1 MKQLF
6 LFGFMMLTAIIL
18 SAQPPYS
25 GTIFIDSDII
35 TASDPSAIQSTTYTG
50 QGMVTMYDRRIP
62 DWVTVNAYLFD
73 VVWEDGLTS
82 VAQVN
87 AEFGTL
93 AAATVEAE
101 KYGFLI
107 GQLPVA
113 LRRDVDEIW
122 IHQGVEPFG
131 GGNRS
136 ILIHTGQT
144 TLYENDGI
152 LEETLVHEASHTSL
166 DADHAA
172 HPDWLAAQSLDTT
185 FISTYARDNP
195 TREDIAESFLMWLAV
210 RYRQDSISVQ
220 TYNTITQT
228 IPARLAYF
236 DSLQLDLSPFVSNS
250 PSLSINVYAPQGLK
264 IYPNPTTDVIQIEMD
279 LRLDEDIRVFNSIGQ
294 EVTQLSSFED
304 GQLNISR
311 LPSGTY
317 LLLVGRYSTKVVKW

>member
-1 MKQLF
+1 
-6 LFGFMMLTAIIL
+6 MMLTATII

-25 GTIFIDSDII
+25 GTIFIDPDII

-73 VVWEDGLTS
+73 VVWDDGLTS

-101 KYGFLI
+101 KYAFLI
-107 GQLPVA
+107 GQLPVS

-166 DADHAA
+166 DADHAS

-185 FISTYARDNP
+185 FISTYAQDNP

-250 PSLSINVYAPQGLK
+250 LSINVFDPQGLK
-264 IYPNPTTDVIQIEMD
+264 IYPNPATDVIQIKRD
-279 LRLDEDIRVFNSIGQ
+279 FRFDENIRVFNSIGQ
-294 EVTQLSSFED
+294 EVTQHSSFEE
-304 GQLNISR
+304 GRLNITR

-317 LLLVGRYSTKVVKW
+317 LLVVGRRSVKVVKR

>member
-1 MKQLF
+1 
-6 LFGFMMLTAIIL
+6 MLTAIIL

-25 GTIFIDSDII
+25 GTIFIDPDII

-50 QGMVTMYDRRIP
+50 QGMVTMYDRRVP

-73 VVWEDGLTS
+73 VVWDDGLTS

-87 AEFGTL
+87 AEFGTV

-101 KYGFLI
+101 KYAFLI
-107 GQLPVA
+107 GQLPA
-113 LRRDVDEIW
+113 SLRRDVDEIW
-122 IHQGVEPFG
+122 VHQGLEPFG

-166 DADHAA
+166 DADHAE
-172 HPDWLAAQSLDTT
+172 HPDWIAAQALDPD

-195 TREDIAESFLMWLAV
+195 TREDIAESFLLWLAV

-220 TYNTITQT
+220 DYNTITQT

-236 DSLQLDLSPFVSNS
+236 DSLELDLSPFVSNNN
-250 PSLSINVYAPQGLK
+250 LSINVYNPHGLK
-264 IYPNPTTDVIQIEMD
+264 IYPNPATDVIQIDMD
-279 LRLDEDIRVFNSIGQ
+279 LRLDENIRVFNNIGQ
-294 EVTQLSSFED
+294 EVTQQSSYED

-317 LLLVGRYSTKVVKW
+317 LLLVGRYSMKVVKR